1 MKPFSIPNQTLYPNF
16 KLKNFI
22 IILTVLLA
30 LFFSSIIAKDNPPE
44 TLTTATSTE
53 LGEPAEPEHS
63 GAVVAFIAIKI
74 ADKWS

>member
-1 MKPFSIPNQTLYPNF
+1 M
-16 KLKNFI
+16 
-22 IILTVLLA
+22 TVLLA

-53 LGEPAEPEHS
+53 LGEPAEPERS
-63 GAVVAFIAIKI
+63 GAVVAFIEIKI